1 MKVSSN
7 SASTYASY
15 DSKTS
20 QKTKAGQ
27 SGKCN
32 GSDSSSDSSF
42 AALDSSKGSVTGQ
55 NRHSLDLDKID
66 TSGQATW
73 DSDDSSSEE
82 SSFKSSHRNG
92 KSSES
97 NDDSDDEAS
106 FDSGNSSRAGRSRH
120 KGGRSS
126 ASNNDSDDESTSNSG
141 NSSRLGKSHHR
152 GGRSSASNT
161 NIDDESIST
170 SGNTTGTSNS
180 PFNIST
186 ITDSSGLE
194 DSSIASTDGS
204 NTTAPITSNTVSSG
218 VKLGVPAY
226 GAPDGNSFW
235 DQVQNAKPGSIFI
248 MNPNSG
254 PGNQVDPT
262 YKAAVEAAHA
272 KGVKIYG
279 YVSTQYGNRS
289 ASDVNSDINAYKS
302 GYGVDGIFLDEAQLD
317 SQHLSYYKSISDNLH
332 QSGIEV
338 AANPGQPDIDPAAA
352 SFTDHIMNFEG
363 SYSDYM
369 KTQFPEWT
377 KSVSPDKLWNVV
389 YDTPSN
395 VDMQGLINKASQ
407 NNAGYI
413 YATDDS
419 ISDGNPWDQVPSF
432 FKQELQLTA

>member
-1 MKVSSN
+1 MMNATSG
-7 SASTYASY
+7 SASSYANSTHSGKHTHKKHHGHHHKQNTD
-15 DSKTS
+15 DSSTSSGKTS
-20 QKTKAGQ
+20 
-27 SGKCN
+27 SR
-32 GSDSSSDSSF
+32 
-42 AALDSSKGSVTGQ
+42 GSVTGNNQ
-55 NRHSLDLDKID
+55 PSLNFGDP
-66 TSGQATW
+66 
-73 DSDDSSSEE
+73 
-82 SSFKSSHRNG
+82 
-92 KSSES
+92 
-97 NDDSDDEAS
+97 
-106 FDSGNSSRAGRSRH
+106 
-120 KGGRSS
+120 
-126 ASNNDSDDESTSNSG
+126 STGTPIWNSG
-141 NSSRLGKSHHR
+141 
-152 GGRSSASNT
+152 T
-161 NIDDESIST
+161 
-170 SGNTTGTSNS
+170 
-180 PFNIST
+180 
-186 ITDSSGLE
+186 
-194 DSSIASTDGS
+194 STDGS
-204 NTTAPITSNTVSSG
+204 NDSPFKLSDTTDTSTDTPITTDTSNTSKGSTTSTGSQSG

-302 GYGVDGIFLDEAQLD
+302 GYGVDGVFLDEAQLD
-317 SQHLSYYKSISDNLH
+317 TQHLSYYKSISDNLH
-332 QSGIEV
+332 QNGMEV

-352 SFTDHIMNFEG
+352 NFTDHIMDFEG

-395 VDMQGLINKASQ
+395 VDMQGLINKAAQ
-407 NNAGYI
+407 NNAGYL

>member
-1 MKVSSN
+1 MMNATSGSSHSY
-7 SASTYASY
+7 SAH
-15 DSKTS
+15 
-20 QKTKAGQ
+20 
-27 SGKCN
+27 SGKHTHKKHHGHHHKQN
-32 GSDSSSDSSF
+32 TDDSSTSSGRT
-42 AALDSSKGSVTGQ
+42 SSQGSVTGQ
-55 NRHSLDLDKID
+55 NQPSLNFGDPNTGTPI
-66 TSGQATW
+66 W
-73 DSDDSSSEE
+73 
-82 SSFKSSHRNG
+82 
-92 KSSES
+92 
-97 NDDSDDEAS
+97 
-106 FDSGNSSRAGRSRH
+106 
-120 KGGRSS
+120 
-126 ASNNDSDDESTSNSG
+126 NSG
-141 NSSRLGKSHHR
+141 
-152 GGRSSASNT
+152 
-161 NIDDESIST
+161 
-170 SGNTTGTSNS
+170 TTTDGSNS
-180 PFNIST
+180 PFNLANT
-186 ITDSSGLE
+186 TDNSGLD
-194 DSSIASTDGS
+194 DSSITNTGDSSTK
-204 NTTAPITSNTVSSG
+204 TPITSTTGTTSSSG

-262 YKAAVEAAHA
+262 YKAAVEAAHE

-279 YVSTQYGNRS
+279 YVRTGYGTRS

-302 GYGVDGIFLDEAQLD
+302 GYGVDGVFLDEAQLD
-317 SQHLSYYKSISDNLH
+317 TQHLSYYKSISDNLH
-332 QSGIEV
+332 QSGLEV
-338 AANPGQPDIDPAAA
+338 AANPGQPDIDPTAAN
-352 SFTDHIMNFEG
+352 FTDHIMDFEG

-407 NNAGYI
+407 NNAGYL